1 MRIAMDGAIEIEWHV
16 PRTEQVDGDRVARR
30 HRPLRR
36 SEQLLAFDPGHG
48 EQTPGR
54 KTGDDLGDADPAFL
68 REHAAVQ
75 GDMPCLTLIVEFL
88 TPTPADLG
96 ADLVGPYGPARALVH
111 RTAE

>member
-36 SEQLLAFDPGHG
+36 NEQLLAFDPGHG

-54 KTGDDLGDADPAFL
+54 KIGDDLGDADPAFL
-68 REHAAVQ
+68 REHAAVE
-75 GDMPCLTLIVEFL
+75 GDMPRLTLIVEL
-88 TPTPADLG
+88 LAQTLGDLDV
-96 ADLVGPYGPARALVH
+96 DLLGWYSA
-111 RTAE
+111 